1 VTLLCFFEEGREL
14 IETICNEQSAPM
26 DVRAP
31 LHTLKGNAAT
41 LDLNLLANLCHHAE
55 SAIDEGSFGPLVISG
70 LTERWSALEATLH
83 LLLGR
88 DGRDRLEVPRTEL
101 RSIVTRLRAGASTDE
116 AAELL
121 ERLELRPLSQPLA
134 YLGERAIEL
143 SRRLDRV
150 EPTIRVDDHGLSGEP
165 EQGAKV
171 WTALVHLIR
180 NAVDH
185 GLERPDERRASGKAF
200 PATLELGASREGS
213 SVLIEVA
220 DDGKGIDWPRIQAL
234 AERRGLASA
243 SRADLTEA
251 LFTRALSTRDELSE
265 TSAAEWGS
273 TQFDA
278 KFAHSAAAS
287 RSKASWAAA
296 VVSNCEC
303 PRWRLACIR

>member
-1 VTLLCFFEEGREL
+1 
-14 IETICNEQSAPM
+14 M

-165 EQGAKV
+165 EQGA
-171 WTALVHLIR
+171 R
-180 NAVDH
+180 C
-185 GLERPDERRASGKAF
+185 GRR
-200 PATLELGASREGS
+200 
-213 SVLIEVA
+213 
-220 DDGKGIDWPRIQAL
+220 W
-234 AERRGLASA
+234 
-243 SRADLTEA
+243 
-251 LFTRALSTRDELSE
+251 
-265 TSAAEWGS
+265 
-273 TQFDA
+273 
-278 KFAHSAAAS
+278 
-287 RSKASWAAA
+287 
-296 VVSNCEC
+296 
-303 PRWRLACIR
+303 CI